1 MLYISIAPLA
11 TIACQQEQTADSSC
25 MPQTNTHPHTH
36 MHIDMYTNNMP
47 LRLDTELEYGNCL
60 HYCCLHTVT
69 VLLQQHALPQRVH
82 IYMQLACSD
91 VVACCAL
98 QPTLSK
104 RTDELAC
111 RMSMAAFGWFTTIA
125 VGPFAFCRLSA
136 AAAPA
141 VERICVLPLGG
152 QALMHQMTLRSQYCP
167 LKSTKSRVKSKLP
180 ENAHTYMHIS
190 TCLYAAR
197 LNNWQKKHFVTQFFS
212 AKTTAGQASPTSYRL
227 NFQVISPFCDPFLLG
242 IVYRDCTLASS
253 CCIYFVALA
262 C

>member
-197 LNNWQKKHFVTQFFS
+197 LNIWQKKTLCNPIFQRQNHCRSGKSYFLPFKFSSDFCILWPFFI
-212 AKTTAGQASPTSYRL
+212 GHCL
-227 NFQVISPFCDPFLLG
+227 
-242 IVYRDCTLASS
+242 
-253 CCIYFVALA
+253 
-262 C
+262 